1 VRTSGVVADFYDE
14 AAGGGLKGAGYM
26 LGHPQNMVPIGNRI
40 VAGALL
46 RQHGIQVT
54 LRTLLHAPNQ
64 SGPMIYSSPSFLGLC
79 SPLPHFGSTWNATQ
93 AFLFLDP

>member
-1 VRTSGVVADFYDE
+1 MRTSGVGADFDDE
-14 AAGGGLKGAGYM
+14 AAGGGLEGAGHM
-26 LGHPQNMVPIGNRI
+26 LGHPQNMVPIGNCI

-64 SGPMIYSSPSFLGLC
+64 SGPMIYSFPSFLGLC